1 MRGGSRRKWSSWLGY
16 CVADSKSAFGG
27 NADIPSSRSF
37 SQFLELGEV
46 IFSNEI
52 FFNLGEV
59 YFPERNF
66 FQLGEVRSP
75 VLARYGHWKRADRYP
90 VRGRTATQAANLRK
104 AR

>member
-37 SQFLELGEV
+37 FQFLE
-46 IFSNEI
+46 
-52 FFNLGEV
+52 LGEV

-66 FQLGEVRSP
+66 FQLGEVRCP